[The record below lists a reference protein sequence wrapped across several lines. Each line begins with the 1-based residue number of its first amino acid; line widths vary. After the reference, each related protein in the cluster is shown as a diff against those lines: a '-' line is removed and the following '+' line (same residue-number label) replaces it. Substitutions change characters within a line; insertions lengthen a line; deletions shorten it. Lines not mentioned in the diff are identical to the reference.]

1 MTVAGPFS
9 AKRDGSVDVTLSD
22 AELGLVAT
30 IVEQMGEV
38 LEAPEQ
44 SPHTTR
50 LFPPAY
56 KDDPDAQAE
65 FARLMTGDLLDG
77 KRAALASVAATLE
90 RGSTKRSAWRVRISG
105 DEAQDWLAVL
115 NDARLTLGTRLD
127 VTEESYDRRHDPD
140 DPESAAHEV
149 FRYLG
154 YLEEYLVET
163 LMG

>member
-1 MTVAGPFS
+1 MPAPF
-9 AKRDGSVDVTLSD
+9 ARRRDGGVDVTLGEPE
-22 AELGLVAT
+22 AELFRSVVA
-30 IVEQMGEV
+30 QMDQV
-38 LEAPEQ
+38 LEAPEGH
-44 SPHTTR
+44 PHTLR

-56 KDDPDAQAE
+56 RDDADAQAE

-77 KRAALASVAATLE
+77 KRSAVRSVTSTIE
-90 RGSTKRSAWRVRISG
+90 RGAVKRGSWRVRLTA

-127 VTEESYDRRHDPD
+127 VSEKTYDRDIDPNEPD
-140 DPESAAHEV
+140 AIAHEI

-154 YLEEYLVET
+154 YLEEWLVDA

>member
-1 MTVAGPFS
+1 MSGPFS
-9 AKRDGSVDVTLSD
+9 RRRDGALDVTLSEPEV
-22 AELGLVAT
+22 ELVGSVAQQM
-30 IVEQMGEV
+30 EQV

-44 SPHTTR
+44 TPHTER

-77 KRAALASVAATLE
+77 KRRAVASVVATLA
-90 RGSTKRSAWRVRISG
+90 RGAVKRGGWRVRLSA

-115 NDARLTLGTRLD
+115 NDARLTLGSRLD
-127 VTEESYDRRHDPD
+127 VTEQTYDRDVDPD
-140 DPESAAHEV
+140 APDAIAHEI

>member
-1 MTVAGPFS
+1 MSGPFS
-9 AKRDGSVDVTLSD
+9 RRRDGALDVTLSEPEV
-22 AELGLVAT
+22 ELVGSVAQQM
-30 IVEQMGEV
+30 EQV

-44 SPHTTR
+44 TLHTER

-77 KRAALASVAATLE
+77 KRRAVASVVATLA
-90 RGSTKRSAWRVRISG
+90 RGAVKRGGWRVRLSA

-115 NDARLTLGTRLD
+115 NDARLTLGSRLD
-127 VTEESYDRRHDPD
+127 DRDVDPD
-140 DPESAAHEV
+140 APDAIAHEI

>member
-1 MTVAGPFS
+1 MAGPFS
-9 AKRDGSVDVTLSD
+9 PKRDGTLEVTLSE
-22 AELGLVAT
+22 AELALVAT

-38 LEAPEQ
+38 LEAPER
-44 SPHTTR
+44 SAHTTR

-77 KRAALASVAATLE
+77 KRQALASVAATLE
-90 RGSTKRSAWRVRISG
+90 RGAAKRAAWRVRLTA

-127 VTEESYDRRHDPD
+127 VTEQSYDRPLDPD

-154 YLEEYLVET
+154 YLEEYLVDT
-163 LMG
+163 LMR

>member
-1 MTVAGPFS
+1 M
-9 AKRDGSVDVTLSD
+9 DVTLTEPEQ
-22 AELGLVAT
+22 EL
-30 IVEQMGEV
+30 VEIIASQMAQV

-44 SPHTTR
+44 LLHTSR

-77 KRAALASVAATLE
+77 KRRAVESLTATLG
-90 RGSTKRSAWRVRISG
+90 RGVTKGGGWRVRLTA
-105 DEAQDWLAVL
+105 DEVQDWLAVI

-127 VTEESYDRRHDPD
+127 ITEESHDREIDPD
-140 DPESAAHEV
+140 DPDTIAHEI

-154 YLEEYLVET
+154 GLEEFLVET